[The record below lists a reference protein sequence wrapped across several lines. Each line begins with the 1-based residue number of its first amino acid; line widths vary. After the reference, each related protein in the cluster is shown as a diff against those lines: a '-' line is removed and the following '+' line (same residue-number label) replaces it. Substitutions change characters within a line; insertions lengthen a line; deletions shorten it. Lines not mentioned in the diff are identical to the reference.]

1 MKFVPNVRRA
11 WRWFSMQMVA
21 LIAIVQ
27 VAWETLPAEALA
39 VIGPDL
45 RGWITLGL
53 CIAAAL
59 GRVIDQGTA
68 GAAN

>member
-1 MKFVPNVRRA
+1 MKLVPNARRA

-21 LIAIVQ
+21 LIAAVQ

-39 VIGPDL
+39 VIDPDW

-53 CIAAAL
+53 AGLAMV
-59 GRVIDQGTA
+59 GRLIDQGTA
-68 GAAN
+68 GATK